1 MPFDL
6 AMVRLSCLFQKSGEP
21 SRTRTCD
28 PLVKSQLLYRLS
40 YRPTDLR
47 QSKVSSIK
55 FQVDGSEVANSLSLW
70 ERVGVGDE
78 VSAEEKILTKSPFYL
93 PDRQLRG
100 NSQSPPKQSQSQP
113 GFDHYSA
120 ALREC
125 PVE

>member
-1 MPFDL
+1 MTRFHC
-6 AMVRLSCLFQKSGEP
+6 AKARGYEP

-40 YRPTDLR
+40 YRPTNLK

-70 ERVGVGDE
+70 ERVGVRDE
-78 VSAEEKILTKSPFYL
+78 VSAKEKYSLSLPFYL
-93 PDRQLRG
+93 RERQLRG
-100 NSQSPPKQSQSQP
+100 NSQSSPKQFQSQP
-113 GFDHYSA
+113 RFDHYSV

-125 PVE
+125 PV

>member
-1 MPFDL
+1 MWARMWAFSITGDRMIACKL
-6 AMVRLSCLFQKSGEP
+6 LQISGEP

-70 ERVGVGDE
+70 ERVGVRDE
-78 VSAEEKILTKSPFYL
+78 VSAEEK
-93 PDRQLRG
+93 
-100 NSQSPPKQSQSQP
+100 
-113 GFDHYSA
+113 YS
-120 ALREC
+120 LSLLFTY
-125 PVE
+125 PSVS

>member
-28 PLVKSQLLYRLS
+28 PLVKSQLLYQLS

-70 ERVGVGDE
+70 ERVGVRDE
-78 VSAEEKILTKSPFYL
+78 VSAEEK
-93 PDRQLRG
+93 
-100 NSQSPPKQSQSQP
+100 
-113 GFDHYSA
+113 YS
-120 ALREC
+120 LSLLFTH
-125 PVE
+125 PSVS